1 MTNFGGAFDLSSLNK
16 EASGNQ
22 VTELLVRADQNLLR
36 QYVELSD
43 RVPVLL
49 FISDPSSESESLRQ
63 LLLQVLQGSEGRFAA
78 AELSLTDSPQ
88 LAQAVGV
95 SMAPAMLALLA
106 GKPAPLFQGEVSQ
119 EQLLQVLGQVLQLAA
134 QNNIT
139 GRVNTA
145 SQPEPAKP
153 LSPEHERAFAAI
165 EAGDLAGAKEQYQSI
180 LTEYPNDLE
189 AAAGLAQVELM
200 IRLRSEPA
208 SELDKLLAP
217 ADQLM
222 AQGNPAG
229 AFDYLLDAFAQQI
242 DQRDQIRMRL
252 LELFSLLGD
261 SDAAVLSARRRLAS
275 LMF

>member
-16 EASGNQ
+16 EPSGNQ
-22 VTELLVRADQNLLR
+22 VTELLVKADQNLLR

-49 FISDPSSESESLRQ
+49 FISDTSAESDSLRQ

-134 QNNIT
+134 
-139 GRVNTA
+139 
-145 SQPEPAKP
+145 
-153 LSPEHERAFAAI
+153 
-165 EAGDLAGAKEQYQSI
+165 
-180 LTEYPNDLE
+180 LE
-189 AAAGLAQVELM
+189 
-200 IRLRSEPA
+200 S
-208 SELDKLLAP
+208 
-217 ADQLM
+217 
-222 AQGNPAG
+222 
-229 AFDYLLDAFAQQI
+229 
-242 DQRDQIRMRL
+242 
-252 LELFSLLGD
+252 
-261 SDAAVLSARRRLAS
+261 AVSHPKFHL
-275 LMF
+275 